1 MLSRCVC
8 GIVAVDDPAW
18 KSDKDFGRAAL
29 VRAANW
35 DRMLAGDPP
44 MKSSNEV
51 FFQVQVCCVAGW
63 CVLYTV
69 CRYAGCC
76 LMHYIYCIICAGCW
90 VYALY
95 CVLYA

>member
-1 MLSRCVC
+1 MCSHYAPTVSVFVVTVLSFTVFSLCFHCVSVFSRCVC

-51 FFQVQVCCVAGW
+51 FFQVQVS
-63 CVLYTV
+63 
-69 CRYAGCC
+69 
-76 LMHYIYCIICAGCW
+76 
-90 VYALY
+90 
-95 CVLYA
+95 